1 MSRLGSFLVPF
12 TLFLTVRLLH
22 AGGLPADT
30 PPVPRGDGSLTL
42 GEARRNALASSPAL
56 QAIEAQLRAADG
68 ASRQARAF
76 ANPDL
81 LLEAEDFGGDDS
93 LPVTP
98 QRTFSLSQSI
108 EWFGKRSARI
118 AASERGR
125 DVVARDLEKG
135 RRDLLAEVDRAFAAL
150 LGAQER
156 LAIAEQNA
164 ETAREVTRA
173 VASLVEAGE
182 ASPVEAARAESD
194 EALTS
199 IDLGNAR
206 RDLELTR
213 RSLASLWGDVA
224 PTFSAAAGS
233 LATIAPLPDR
243 DLALAGLAELPDLT
257 RWDAEIARQASLV
270 TYARRQAIPDLTLSV
285 GTRSLSGSAGR
296 TWVAGL
302 ALPIPLFTQLAGA
315 RAEAGARQQ
324 QAGFERDA
332 EEVRVR
338 TELLAAHTTL
348 SRALDEVRAIRDEV
362 LPKAEKV
369 YDALNEGYRRGKFR
383 LLDLLEARR
392 TLAQTRLRY
401 VDALVRLNLADADL
415 QRLIPNA
422 ADDTHGVDR

>member
-1 MSRLGSFLVPF
+1 MSRVKLLLV
-12 TLFLTVRLLH
+12 LFVLILAVRQAH
-22 AGGLPADT
+22 GGGLPPDT
-30 PPVPRGDGSLTL
+30 LPAPNPDASLTL
-42 GEARRNALASSPAL
+42 AEARGNALAASPAL
-56 QAIEAQLRAADG
+56 QALEAQLRAADG

-76 ANPDL
+76 VNPDL
-81 LLEAEDFGGDDS
+81 LFEAEDFGGDAS

-118 AASERGR
+118 AATERGR
-125 DVVARDLEKG
+125 DVVARDLARG
-135 RRDLLAEVDRAFAAL
+135 RRDLLAEVDRRFAAL

-156 LAIAEQNA
+156 LSIAEQNA
-164 ETAREVTRA
+164 ETALEVTRA
-173 VASLVEAGE
+173 VTSLVEAGE

-199 IDLGNAR
+199 IDLANAR
-206 RDLELTR
+206 RDLDLARRNLT
-213 RSLASLWGDVA
+213 SLWGDVA
-224 PTFSAAAGS
+224 PTFPAAAGS
-233 LATIAPLPDR
+233 LATTAPLPDR

-270 TYARRQAIPDLTLSV
+270 TYAKRLALPDLTLSV
-285 GTRSLSGSAGR
+285 GTRSLSGLTGR

-302 ALPIPLFTQLAGA
+302 ALPIPLFTQFAGA

-324 QAGFERDA
+324 QAAFERNA
-332 EEVRVR
+332 EDVRVR
-338 TELLAAHTTL
+338 TELVAAYTTL
-348 SRALDEVRAIRDEV
+348 SRAIEEARAIREQV
-362 LPKAEKV
+362 LPRAEKV

-401 VDALVRLNLADADL
+401 VEALVRLNLASADL
-415 QRLIPNA
+415 QRLMPDPAN
-422 ADDTHGVDR
+422 DNYGVDR